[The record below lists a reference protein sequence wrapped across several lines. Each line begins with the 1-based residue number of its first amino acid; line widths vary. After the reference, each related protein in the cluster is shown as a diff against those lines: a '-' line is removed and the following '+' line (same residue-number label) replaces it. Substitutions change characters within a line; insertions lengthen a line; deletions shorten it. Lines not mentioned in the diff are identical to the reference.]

1 MLKVNRLR
9 EFVAEIK
16 QAIHEIKFAQ
26 VIITNDEF
34 VKFLEERRTPDNT
47 MFFAVI
53 PEHGIAGTEDKTKTE
68 NYLQF
73 FFIDKSAEKN
83 MKHDEKLDLYN
94 KVQTT
99 VQKFINLILEA
110 KAGDSDCFQSC
121 NMFDYLNEESIEIK
135 VFWDGVQCRGYEVLF
150 DLKTNL

>member
-16 QAIHEIKFAQ
+16 EAINEIKFAQ
-26 VIITNDEF
+26 VIITNEEF
-34 VKFLEERRTPDNT
+34 VKFLEERRTNDNT

-53 PEHGIAGTEDKTKTE
+53 PEHGITGTEDKTKTE

-73 FFIDKSAEKN
+73 FFIDKTAEKN

-94 KVQTT
+94 KVQSI
-99 VQKFINLILEA
+99 VQKFITIIIDA
-110 KAGDSDCFQSC
+110 KAGDSDYFESC

-135 VFWDGVQCRGYEVLF
+135 VFWDGLQCRGYEVLF